1 MFLLLRKMLACS
13 VPKTHGLI
21 EHRGARTHL
30 ATAKLLKSASPDMPL
45 GARLHL
51 DNCAACHFVSGK
63 GAPEI
68 FPELQGNAM
77 VLGKDASP
85 LVSVILKGA
94 SSPATERRPMHLVMQ
109 DYADRLTDGEAAAL
123 ATFLRTGWGNQ
134 ASDVSES
141 LVSKVPKHVQADAA
155 PQRAL

>member
-1 MFLLLRKMLACS
+1 M
-13 VPKTHGLI
+13 
-21 EHRGARTHL
+21 

-45 GARLHL
+45 
-51 DNCAACHFVSGK
+51 

-109 DYADRLTDGEAAAL
+109 GLCRPPYR
-123 ATFLRTGWGNQ
+123 R
-134 ASDVSES
+134 
-141 LVSKVPKHVQADAA
+141 
-155 PQRAL
+155 

>member
-94 SSPATERRPMHLVMQ
+94 SSPATERRPMHLVSRTMPT
-109 DYADRLTDGEAAAL
+109 ALPTVRRPHWPPSCARAGATRL
-123 ATFLRTGWGNQ
+123 RM
-134 ASDVSES
+134 
-141 LVSKVPKHVQADAA
+141 
-155 PQRAL
+155 